1 MTIILMSAIA
11 YKYVTFN
18 QVTGKS
24 VRIGSGEPGLDALLK
39 SNFAEL
45 PVGVCN
51 PRNSTQ
57 VQRATSVQSAK
68 TEQIVDVK
76 LKKKRNNSP
85 IFRADVSPVF
95 SEYLL
100 ASHIKYF
107 FI

>member
-1 MTIILMSAIA
+1 M
-11 YKYVTFN
+11 
-18 QVTGKS
+18 
-24 VRIGSGEPGLDALLK
+24 RIGSGDPGSDALVE
-39 SNFAEL
+39 SHFAEL

-57 VQRATSVQSAK
+57 VKRASSVQSAK
-68 TEQIVDVK
+68 TKQIVDVK
-76 LKKKRNNSP
+76 LKKKRINSL